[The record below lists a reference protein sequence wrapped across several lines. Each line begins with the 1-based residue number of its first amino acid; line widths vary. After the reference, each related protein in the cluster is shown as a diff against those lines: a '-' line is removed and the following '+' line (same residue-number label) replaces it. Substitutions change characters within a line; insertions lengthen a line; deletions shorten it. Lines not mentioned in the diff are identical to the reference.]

1 MNIDMRKALLARIEQ
16 VAELPLILLSFA
28 MVPLLAASLLWELNP
43 ETERIVVTLDVFIWA
58 FFAAV
63 LLAKLALAPDRWH
76 YVKANWL
83 DVALVLI
90 PFIRP
95 LRILR
100 VIIYLWRGIQGA
112 TRMMKLDYL
121 LVYAIG
127 FVLVMA
133 TIVTTVETGSGSPL
147 ESFPNAL
154 WWAAVTATTVGY
166 GDIVPATTMG
176 RGAAILL
183 MFGGIGL
190 FGAVTANLASFLVRN
205 DGSNAELERLVA
217 EVRTLRSEVAAL
229 EPQRHS
235 P

>member
-1 MNIDMRKALLARIEQ
+1 MNIDMRKALLVRIEQ
-16 VAELPLILLSFA
+16 VTELPLILLSFA
-28 MVPLLAASLLWELNP
+28 MVPLLAASFLWELNP
-43 ETERIVVTLDVFIWA
+43 DTERIVVTLDVFIWA

-63 LLAKLALAPDRWH
+63 LLAKLALAHDRWH

-100 VIIYLWRGIQGA
+100 VITYLWRGIHGA

-133 TIVTTVETGSGSPL
+133 TIVTTVETGSGSSL

-154 WWAAVTATTVGY
+154 WWAVVTATTVGY
-166 GDIVPATTMG
+166 GDMVPATTAG
-176 RGAAILL
+176 RGVAIIL

-205 DGSNAELERLVA
+205 DGDNEALDRLVA
-217 EVRTLRSEVAAL
+217 EVQTLRKEVAAT
-229 EPQRHS
+229 ESRRN
-235 P
+235 